1 MVLPP
6 GVYRADHVGSLL
18 RPESLKTARLQF
30 KNGEI
35 TSAEIKSIED
45 KYIRD
50 VVKTQLSHGLRSVT
64 DGEFR
69 RWSFHIDFLTQLGGV
84 EYREDLA
91 TIKPRRDSPP
101 RLFVTEK
108 LHHPRAIQVDDFK
121 FLQEAVRENS
131 SSIIPGSAK
140 VCIPAPTALHFRGG
154 RENINREAYPDIEE
168 FFRDLAK
175 MWQLEIMDLYAAG
188 CRFVQLDETNM
199 VYLCDPFFRN
209 AALERNEDPDQ
220 LPLQYAALIN
230 AAISQR
236 PADMKIGM
244 HLCRGNYRSQWF
256 ASGGYEPIAEVLFQ
270 KINVDVYFL
279 EFDDERSGG
288 FEPLR
293 FLPANKIAVLGLMTS
308 KRPSL
313 EDKEI
318 VIKRLHEAAK
328 YCPGGLDQ
336 LCLSHQCGFS
346 SSVEGNELTKE
357 DQWKKVSL
365 MVDIAKSVW
374 NEDLSK

>member
-1 MVLPP
+1 MTLPP

-18 RPESLKTARLQF
+18 RPTLLKESRTQLEK
-30 KNGEI
+30 GEI
-35 TSAEIKSIED
+35 SSSELRSRED
-45 KYIRD
+45 ECIRD
-50 VVKTQLSHGLRSVT
+50 VVIKQLAKGIRAIT

-69 RWSFHIDFLTQLGGV
+69 RRSFHIDFLTQIGGV

-91 TIKPRRDSPP
+91 TIKPTRDSPP

-108 LHHPRAIQVDDFK
+108 LHHPNAIQVDDFK
-121 FLQEAVRENS
+121 FLQQSLRDS
-131 SSIIPGSAK
+131 SVAATAK

-154 RENINREAYPDIEE
+154 RENVSREAYPDMGL
-168 FFRDLAK
+168 FFQDLAK
-175 MWQLEIMDLYAAG
+175 MWQQEIADLYAAG

-199 VYLCDPFFRN
+199 VYLCDPYFRQS
-209 AALERNEDPDQ
+209 AKERNEDPDQ

-270 KINVDVYFL
+270 QLDVDVYFL
-279 EFDDERSGG
+279 EFDDERSGD
-288 FEPLR
+288 FKPLR
-293 FLPANKIAVLGLMTS
+293 FLPPNKIAVLGLMTS
-308 KRPSL
+308 KAPSL
-313 EDKEI
+313 EERDT
-318 VIKRLHEAAK
+318 VVARLNEAAAF
-328 YCPGGLDQ
+328 CPRGLDQ

-346 SSVEGNELTKE
+346 SSMEGNELTEE
-357 DQWKKVSL
+357 DQWEKVSL

-374 NEDLSK
+374 GDDLSS